1 MKKILRSIAEYFIKP
16 SIVFESKPA
25 FSDNTKAVYDEMVRQ
40 GYEKRYNLIWYISE
54 DQCATLQNGNVIYWN
69 PRDRKTIKEKIR
81 NYSYYY
87 KTKCII
93 CCNTFIG
100 ASGSHQITNGKNQRS
115 FYLSHGT
122 PLKRVKEYYTSP
134 GGIDYCLSA
143 HPDLNTLMA
152 EEFSF
157 SPDQVFSGGFPRN
170 DVFAKSFKSLKT
182 LFHGDFN
189 KVIIWYP
196 TYRQNGNKSINLAG
210 DSLPLI
216 HNESNAE
223 QLNEAARQNR
233 VLIVIKPHF
242 AQDIS
247 LIEKKELSN
256 ITFIDDSFFEKNEIT
271 SYEFLAGSDALI
283 TDYSSVY
290 FDYTLHDRPIAVI
303 WEDIEE
309 YKQFPG
315 FAMDLSYYMKGAEK
329 IYSIDQLCEF
339 VKDVACENDRLQAER
354 REIRDKTNIST
365 DGKNSERVVDF
376 IVDKAKL

>member
-1 MKKILRSIAEYFIKP
+1 M
-16 SIVFESKPA
+16 IVFESKPE
-25 FSDNTKAVYDEMVRQ
+25 FSDNTKAVYNELVNR
-40 GYEKRYNLIWYISE
+40 GYGTKYQLTWYISE
-54 DQCATLQNGNVIYWN
+54 DKCATLKKGNVTYWN
-69 PRDRKTIKEKIR
+69 PKKRKTIREKLR
-81 NYSYYY
+81 NYQYYY
-87 KTKCII
+87 RTKCII
-93 CCNTFIG
+93 CCNSFIG
-100 ASGSHQITNGKNQRS
+100 SSGSHQITDGKDQVS

-122 PLKRVKEYYTSP
+122 PLKKVKDYYTSP
-134 GGIDYCLSA
+134 GGVDYCLSA
-143 HPDLNTLMA
+143 HPELNSLMA

-157 SPDQVFSGGFPRN
+157 SPDQVFSCGFPRN
-170 DVFAKSFKSLKT
+170 DVFAEPSESLRTK
-182 LFHGDFN
+182 FQGDFN

-216 HNESNAE
+216 HNEINAE
-223 QLNEAARQNR
+223 QLNEVARQNHI
-233 VLIVIKPHF
+233 LIVIKPHF

-247 LIEKKELSN
+247 LVKKKELSN
-256 ITFIDDSFFEKNEIT
+256 IIFIDDSFFENNGIT
-271 SYEFLAGSDALI
+271 SYELLAGSDALI

-290 FDYTLHDRPIAVI
+290 FDYTLHDKPIAVI

-309 YKQFPG
+309 YKRFPG

-329 IYSIDQLCEF
+329 IYSIEQLCEF
-339 VKDVACENDRLQAER
+339 VKDVACENDRLQTER